1 MPIHST
7 EMRRLLLLAMI
18 IVMSRVNYVIAP
30 TGARLHLHCARSH
43 PIPAAALA
51 TRRGHAA
58 LVPGAVRPLRTARGV
73 GVIAH
78 VGMFTKSTPRAIFKT
93 LLVHFLG
100 AKKSS

>member
-78 VGMFTKSTPRAIFKT
+78 AGLFTKGPPRIFLKI
-93 LLVHFLG
+93 FDWFIF
-100 AKKSS
+100 